1 MTPQVLISA
10 IFMEFRAS
18 NQIGI
23 DKLPTNI
30 MKPTTHNCELIS
42 ALADGQLAGEDL
54 ATALA
59 LCETDGQALTDWGT
73 YHLIGDVLRSPGLV
87 PQASDAAFVMR
98 LRARLAQEPVLAV
111 VPEMTAL
118 AQPPAAAVPERRA
131 ANDDRF
137 TWKLV
142 AGFASLA
149 AVVAVAW
156 SAGAGLLSPPVVPQL
171 ARSEASPQQVLVM
184 SAQGPVVRDARLQE
198 LLAEHKQLG
207 GISALQMPSG
217 FLRNA
222 TFDASQDE
230 RR

>member
-1 MTPQVLISA
+1 MTS
-10 IFMEFRAS
+10 
-18 NQIGI
+18 
-23 DKLPTNI
+23 
-30 MKPTTHNCELIS
+30 TTQNFELIS

-54 ATALA
+54 DAALA
-59 LCETDGQALTDWGT
+59 FCETDEQARAHWSA
-73 YHLIGDVLRSPGLV
+73 YHLIGDVLRSPGLA

-98 LRARLAQEPVLAV
+98 LRARMAQEPVLVAV
-111 VPEMTAL
+111 PYTTML
-118 AQPPAAAVPERRA
+118 AQSVAVTVPGRHA
-131 ANDDRF
+131 ANDARF

-156 SAGAGLLSPPVVPQL
+156 NAGSGFLSPSVAPQL
-171 ARSEASPQQVLVM
+171 ARSEAPAQQVLVM

-198 LLAEHKQLG
+198 LLAEHKQFG
-207 GISALQMPSG
+207 GLSALQMPSG

-222 TFDASQDE
+222 TFDSSQGE

>member
-1 MTPQVLISA
+1 
-10 IFMEFRAS
+10 
-18 NQIGI
+18 
-23 DKLPTNI
+23 
-30 MKPTTHNCELIS
+30 MKPTTHNRELIS

-59 LCETDGQALTDWGT
+59 LCEADGQALANWGT

-98 LRARLAQEPVLAV
+98 LRARLAQEPVLAA
-111 VPEMTAL
+111 VPEMTVL
-118 AQPPAAAVPERRA
+118 AQGPAVTVPERRA

-156 SAGAGLLSPPVVPQL
+156 SAGSGLLSPPAAPQL
-171 ARSEASPQQVLVM
+171 ARSEAAPPQQVLVM